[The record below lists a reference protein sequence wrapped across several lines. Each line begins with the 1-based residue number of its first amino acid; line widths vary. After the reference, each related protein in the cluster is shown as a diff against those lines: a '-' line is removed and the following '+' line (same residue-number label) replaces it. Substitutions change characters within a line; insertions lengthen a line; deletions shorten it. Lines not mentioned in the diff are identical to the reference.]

1 VLAFSLLIVFVVDGR
16 VDVTAAAA
24 TLVLLLATFGS
35 DDVVVIVDRRT
46 VLAAPL
52 GVGVGVGV
60 GVDVG
65 GTGAD
70 GANVDLFTAIGRPV
84 NVSGPVDDVGAEG
97 GTDPARRLLSAIL
110 TLRNGTR
117 AAWVVW
123 VVWVVWVGLLDI
135 DEEEGA
141 TPVFIVFWV
150 VADAAGMGFFM
161 IPFVG
166 PLVAATVLMLGV
178 VFVVLA
184 ASN

>member
-52 GVGVGVGV
+52 GVGV

-123 VVWVVWVGLLDI
+123 VVWVGLLDI